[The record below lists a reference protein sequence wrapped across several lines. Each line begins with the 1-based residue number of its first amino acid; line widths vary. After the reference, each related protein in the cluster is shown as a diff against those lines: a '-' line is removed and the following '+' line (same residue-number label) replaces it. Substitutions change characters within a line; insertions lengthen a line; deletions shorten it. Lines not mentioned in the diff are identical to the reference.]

1 MAEDQKVKKV
11 KTKADTPA
19 GEKKNIAYYT
29 NVEVTDF
36 DGNTFVINSTHPGP
50 LRVETCH
57 LSHPAYNPDKKVE
70 RKAKG
75 HMEKFLEKQKR
86 MDAANK

>member
-1 MAEDQKVKKV
+1 MAAEKAKKA
-11 KTKADTPA
+11 KTEST
-19 GEKKNIAYYT
+19 GEKKKIAYYT

-57 LSHPAYNPDKKVE
+57 LSHPAYNPDKKIE